1 MGYRPSP
8 PTPTPPLVP
17 LTRHRHHNSFEL
29 SHRYMGWSLV
39 AVTWVHIWTAA
50 AFFSRYDSQGQPLAQ
65 PSSTG
70 RVLLRDADLWCTL
83 AITLLVFHPW

>member
-1 MGYRPSP
+1 
-8 PTPTPPLVP
+8 
-17 LTRHRHHNSFEL
+17 
-29 SHRYMGWSLV
+29 MGWSLV